1 MLSVLRALSLGVG
14 IKRNRMCYYGS
25 CVKRQIAP

>member
-14 IKRNRMCYYGS
+14 IKRISMFYYGS